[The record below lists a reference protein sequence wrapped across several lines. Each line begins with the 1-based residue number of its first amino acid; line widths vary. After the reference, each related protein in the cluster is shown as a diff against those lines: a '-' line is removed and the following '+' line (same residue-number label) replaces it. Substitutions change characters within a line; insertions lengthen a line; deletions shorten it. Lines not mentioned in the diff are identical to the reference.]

1 MSTFKINSF
10 PLIPVADQ
18 MFYAEEVYDPNHM
31 FFTEGEQMFYPDEMG
46 YYPGEDQFYPGGID
60 NAHEMAYPDE
70 MYYGD
75 VNPDETYYGDV
86 NPDET
91 YYGDVN
97 PDETYYGDVAEPIPI
112 QSVMGPSGSL
122 QHTYYGDDQDEELS
136 DDNA

>member
-1 MSTFKINSF
+1 
-10 PLIPVADQ
+10 
-18 MFYAEEVYDPNHM
+18 MFYTEEVYDPDHM
-31 FFTEGEQMFYPDEMG
+31 FFTEGAQMFYPGEMG
-46 YYPGEDQFYPGGID
+46 YYPGEEQFYPEGTV
-60 NAHEMAYPDE
+60 NADEMGYPDQ

-75 VNPDETYYGDV
+75 VNPDETYYDDVNPDETYYGEV

-122 QHTYYGDDQDEELS
+122 QHTYYGDD
-136 DDNA
+136 